1 MKKLKIKSIENKKV
15 LLEPFSHNFISK
27 EYLSWMNDKET
38 TKFIHKAKKDI
49 SDKELADKRAAK
61 KAAMQTAAARKAEI
75 RSEIAK
81 ESIET
86 IDIIGPTNM
95 HTVVNNDGLWK
106 GTEQIIEKEN
116 EEADGTPS
124 SVEENLSNWKD
135 ELKLR
140 WE

>member
-1 MKKLKIKSIENKKV
+1 MTSLNMQAKIQKLRDKQKEKVKSFGSSVSTPVK
-15 LLEPFSHNFISK
+15 SK
-27 EYLSWMNDKET
+27 PEESQ
-38 TKFIHKAKKDI
+38 IHQGDI

-61 KAAMQTAAARKAEI
+61 KAAMQKAAARKAEI

-106 GTEQIIEKEN
+106 GSEQIIEKEE
-116 EEADGTPS
+116 EEAPGTPS
-124 SVEENLSNWKD
+124 SVEEENISNWKK
-135 ELKLR
+135 ELKLS

>member
-1 MKKLKIKSIENKKV
+1 MTSLSMQGKIQKLRDKQKEKVKSFGTSMRTA
-15 LLEPFSHNFISK
+15 PK
-27 EYLSWMNDKET
+27 EKSSESEV
-38 TKFIHKAKKDI
+38 HQGDI
-49 SDKELADKRAAK
+49 ADKELADKRASK
-61 KAAMQTAAARKAEI
+61 KVAMQKAAARKAEI

-106 GTEQIIEKEN
+106 GTEQIIEKEE
-116 EEADGTPS
+116 EEAPGTPS
-124 SVEENLSNWKD
+124 SVEEENISNWKK
-135 ELKLR
+135 ELKLS

>member
-1 MKKLKIKSIENKKV
+1 MTSLSMQGKIQKLRDKQKEKV
-15 LLEPFSHNFISK
+15 KNFGTSMGTASK
-27 EYLSWMNDKET
+27 EKSSESEV
-38 TKFIHKAKKDI
+38 HQGDI
-49 SDKELADKRAAK
+49 ADKELADKRASK
-61 KAAMQTAAARKAEI
+61 KVAMQKAAARKAEI

-106 GTEQIIEKEN
+106 GTEQIIEKEE
-116 EEADGTPS
+116 EEAPGTPS
-124 SVEENLSNWKD
+124 SVEEENISNWKK
-135 ELKLR
+135 ELKLS